1 MMSAQQ
7 VTIGSENKG
16 DCLITVAP
24 SASLKIE
31 IKAGNARLVERG
43 IRAVIEAT
51 VGAMGITAAKVT
63 VMDRGALDYVLS
75 ARMETALQKAFP
87 EIASPIQRTVAA
99 RATVRDR
106 LRRSRLYA
114 PGNNPRLLAGIDL
127 HDADC
132 ILLDLEDSVPL
143 QEKSAARILVKHL
156 LITLDL
162 PEAWVRINPLSSYGD
177 DDLDGV
183 MLGRPHGICLPKAE
197 SAADVEALSQAL
209 SEQERELGIPAGSA
223 YIMPIIET
231 AKGILHAEE
240 ICSADERVV
249 MVSFGAEDFTRDMGA
264 KRTHDSLLFARS
276 MIVAAAKSAR
286 IQASD
291 TVYADIADEAGLIT
305 ETKLARDLGF
315 DGKGAVNPRQIEPIH
330 RVFSPSEEEIE
341 EAMKVIAAAEEAE
354 KKGMGAVALGGKM
367 IDRPVLERARR
378 TLKLAD
384 NQLSDDLRVEKEVEG
399 GPR

>member
-1 MMSAQQ
+1 MSTQQ
-7 VTIGSENKG
+7 VTIGSEGKG

-31 IKAGNARLVERG
+31 IEAGNARLVERG
-43 IRAVIEAT
+43 IRIVIEAT
-51 VGAMGITAAKVT
+51 AEAMGITAAKVT

-75 ARMETALQKAFP
+75 ARVETALQTVFP
-87 EIASPIQRTVAA
+87 EVASPIRRTVERAA
-99 RATVRDR
+99 TARDR

-156 LITLDL
+156 LMTLDL
-162 PEAWVRINPLSSYGD
+162 PEAWVRINPLSSYGAN
-177 DDLDGV
+177 DLDEV
-183 MLGRPHGICLPKAE
+183 VLGRPHGICLPKAE
-197 SAADVEALSQAL
+197 SAADVEALSQTL
-209 SEQERELGIPAGSA
+209 SEKERELGIPVGST

-240 ICSADERVV
+240 ICTADERVV
-249 MVSFGAEDFTRDMGA
+249 VVSFGAEDFTRDMGA

-276 MIVAAAKSAR
+276 MLVAAAKSAG

-291 TVYADIADEAGLIT
+291 TVYADLTDEAGLIA

-315 DGKGAVNPRQIEPIH
+315 DGKGAINPRQIEPIH
-330 RVFSPSEEEIE
+330 SVFSPSEEEIE
-341 EAMKVIAAAEEAE
+341 EAMKVISAAEEAE
-354 KKGMGAVALGGKM
+354 RKGMGAVALGGKM

-378 TLKLAD
+378 TLRLAR
-384 NQLSDDLRVEKEVEG
+384 LTEEG
-399 GPR
+399 R

>member
-1 MMSAQQ
+1 MSEKRIT
-7 VTIGSENKG
+7 VGSENKG

-24 SASLKIE
+24 SASLEIE
-31 IKAGNARLVERG
+31 IEAGNAALVERG
-43 IRAVIEAT
+43 IRAVVEAT
-51 VGAMGITAAKVT
+51 AEAMEITAAKVT
-63 VMDRGALDYVLS
+63 VVDRGALDYVLS
-75 ARMETALQKAFP
+75 ARMETALQTAFP
-87 EIASPIQRTVAA
+87 EIASPIRRTVERAA
-99 RATVRDR
+99 TARDR

-143 QEKSAARILVKHL
+143 QEKGAARILVKHL
-156 LITLDL
+156 LLTLAL
-162 PEAWVRINPLSSYGD
+162 PEAWVRINPLSSHGA
-177 DDLDGV
+177 DDLAEI
-183 MLGRPHGICLPKAE
+183 MWGRPHGICLPKAE
-197 SAADVEALSQAL
+197 SATDVESLSQAL
-209 SEQERELGIPAGSA
+209 SEKERELGIPAGST

-240 ICSADERVV
+240 ICIADERVV
-249 MVSFGAEDFTRDMGA
+249 VVSFGAEDFTRDMGA

-276 MIVAAAKSAR
+276 MLITAAKAAR

-291 TVYADIADEAGLIT
+291 TVYADIADEAGLIA

-315 DGKGAVNPRQIEPIH
+315 DGKGAINPRQIEPIH

-341 EAMKVIAAAEEAE
+341 EAMKVISAAEEAE
-354 KKGMGAVALGGKM
+354 RKGMGAVALGGKM

-378 TLKLAD
+378 TLRLAR
-384 NQLSDDLRVEKEVEG
+384 LTEEG
-399 GPR
+399 SR